1 MTKRYLKDWAYSKI
15 IDYQLN
21 SKAFGSMALSERRSC
36 ARRFEVLPA
45 GSVVALCILNLCEK
59 IAKKM
64 LTELSDYVNIFL
76 VCDAHVQCASGSVV
90 EHLLAKEGAA
100 GSIPVS
106 RFFNAKKQHPKR
118 VLFFCIKRAQSWAR
132 RFEVSPAGSVV
143 APAKQGHP
151 QDDRNPS
158 RTFHKKESKR
168 VLFLCFYRA
177 QARDEVDAKASTSYT
192 AQGAVFCIKRA

>member
-15 IDYQLN
+15 IDYQLT
-21 SKAFGSMALSERRSC
+21 SKAFGSLACRLGGYFMYFKFVRKNC
-36 ARRFEVLPA
+36 
-45 GSVVALCILNLCEK
+45 
-59 IAKKM
+59 KKM

-76 VCDAHVQCASGSVV
+76 ACDAHVQCASGSVV

-177 QARDEVDAKASTSYT
+177 QARDEVDAKASTSCT

>member
-1 MTKRYLKDWAYSKI
+1 MYFKFIQKI
-15 IDYQLN
+15 
-21 SKAFGSMALSERRSC
+21 
-36 ARRFEVLPA
+36 V
-45 GSVVALCILNLCEK
+45 
-59 IAKKM
+59 KKM
-64 LTELSDYVNIFL
+64 LTELPDYVNIFL
-76 VCDAHVQCASGSVV
+76 ACDAHVQCASGSVV
-90 EHLLAKEGAA
+90 EHLLAKEGVA

-177 QARDEVDAKASTSYT
+177 QARDEVDAKASTSCT

>member
-1 MTKRYLKDWAYSKI
+1 MNACIRERLCFFVFIGRKPATKQMRK
-15 IDYQLN
+15 
-21 SKAFGSMALSERRSC
+21 
-36 ARRFEVLPA
+36 
-45 GSVVALCILNLCEK
+45 
-59 IAKKM
+59 
-64 LTELSDYVNIFL
+64 
-76 VCDAHVQCASGSVV
+76 
-90 EHLLAKEGAA
+90 HLRVIRL
-100 GSIPVS
+100 
-106 RFFNAKKQHPKR
+106 R

-132 RFEVSPAGSVV
+132 RFEVSPAGSVA

-192 AQGAVFCIKRA
+192 AQGAVFCIKRAQVLCSKVGSFACRLDGCSCVKWYFQFFQVNTIERY

>member
-15 IDYQLN
+15 IDYQLTA
-21 SKAFGSMALSERRSC
+21 KAFGSMALSERRSC
-36 ARRFEVLPA
+36 
-45 GSVVALCILNLCEK
+45 
-59 IAKKM
+59 
-64 LTELSDYVNIFL
+64 
-76 VCDAHVQCASGSVV
+76 
-90 EHLLAKEGAA
+90 
-100 GSIPVS
+100 
-106 RFFNAKKQHPKR
+106 
-118 VLFFCIKRAQSWAR
+118 AR

>member
-1 MTKRYLKDWAYSKI
+1 MYFKFMQKI
-15 IDYQLN
+15 
-21 SKAFGSMALSERRSC
+21 
-36 ARRFEVLPA
+36 V
-45 GSVVALCILNLCEK
+45 
-59 IAKKM
+59 KKM
-64 LTELSDYVNIFL
+64 LTELPDYVNIFL
-76 VCDAHVQCASGSVV
+76 ACDAHVQCASGSVV
-90 EHLLAKEGAA
+90 EHLLAKEGVA

-158 RTFHKKESKR
+158 RDFIKKN
-168 VLFLCFYRA
+168 LTGGCFF
-177 QARDEVDAKASTSYT
+177 
-192 AQGAVFCIKRA
+192 VFIGRKPATK

>member
-76 VCDAHVQCASGSVV
+76 ACDAHVQCASGSVV

-118 VLFFCIKRAQSWAR
+118 VLFFCIKRAQSCAR

>member
-1 MTKRYLKDWAYSKI
+1 
-15 IDYQLN
+15 
-21 SKAFGSMALSERRSC
+21 
-36 ARRFEVLPA
+36 
-45 GSVVALCILNLCEK
+45 
-59 IAKKM
+59 M

-76 VCDAHVQCASGSVV
+76 ACDAHVQCASGSVV

-118 VLFFCIKRAQSWAR
+118 VLFFCIKRAQSWTRRFEVSPAGSVVAPAKQGHPQDDRNPSRAFYKKESKRVLFFALNERRSCAR
-132 RFEVSPAGSVV
+132 RFKVSPAGSVV

-158 RTFHKKESKR
+158 RTFHKKKSKS
-168 VLFLCFYRA
+168 VLLLCFYRA

>member
-1 MTKRYLKDWAYSKI
+1 MQKI
-15 IDYQLN
+15 
-21 SKAFGSMALSERRSC
+21 
-36 ARRFEVLPA
+36 V
-45 GSVVALCILNLCEK
+45 
-59 IAKKM
+59 KKM
-64 LTELSDYVNIFL
+64 LTELPDYVNIFL
-76 VCDAHVQCASGSVV
+76 ACDAHVQCASGSVV
-90 EHLLAKEGAA
+90 EHLLAKEGVA

-106 RFFNAKKQHPKR
+106 R
-118 VLFFCIKRAQSWAR
+118 FFCIKRAQSWAR